1 MKTFLLI
8 LKNKEVCYA
17 TQVHHDI
24 LREKVWETKN
34 GDLIFES
41 DVEAVREHEG
51 KEGEP
56 KVVLLNEEEKTNI

>member
-1 MKTFLLI
+1 MKTYILI

-17 TQVHHDI
+17 TQVNQDI
-24 LREKVWETKN
+24 LREKVWETKK

-41 DVEAVREHEG
+41 DVDEVREHEG

-56 KVVLLNEEEKTNI
+56 KIVLLKEE